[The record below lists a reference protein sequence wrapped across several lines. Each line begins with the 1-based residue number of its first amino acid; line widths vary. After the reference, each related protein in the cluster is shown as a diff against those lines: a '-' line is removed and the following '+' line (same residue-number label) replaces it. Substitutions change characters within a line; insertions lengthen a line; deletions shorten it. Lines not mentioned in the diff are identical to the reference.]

1 MFDKELKRAIGDRK
15 TWGLLVFGILLVIA
29 YFVQYTLDFAY
40 RNCLLMEH
48 DFPMV
53 CPTTVYEGWIGSGT
67 FSLQSFLYY
76 MILPLL
82 VAGSYADSLYTER
95 KSGYLKNILLR
106 IDFKNYVVGKL
117 FAVFFVSGVVFTF
130 PLIIS
135 FLLAA
140 TVLPNHMPELTC
152 AVTLIRGTSFMGA
165 LYYSHPMVYTCIWWM
180 IDFVYAG
187 LVGCVAMLYAFYV
200 EHRFYL
206 YAVPFIIWMFINSIF
221 GIFHLEGCSPIYFLN
236 PGFGYAKKEAVVV
249 YAGVLILTIGTEY
262 IIGKN
267 REIL

>member
-1 MFDKELKRAIGDRK
+1 MMKCEIRRALSDYK
-15 TWGLLVFGILLVIA
+15 TWGLFALGIAIA
-29 YFVQYTLDFAY
+29 ITFFAQYTLDFAY
-40 RNCLLMEH
+40 RNRLLMEH

-53 CPTTVYEGWIGSGT
+53 CPATVYEGWIGSGT
-67 FSLQSFLYY
+67 FSFQSFLYY

-106 IDFKNYVVGKL
+106 IDYKNYIVGKL
-117 FAVFFVSGVVFTF
+117 LAVFCVSGAVFTV
-130 PLIIS
+130 PLILS
-135 FLLAA
+135 FLLSA

-152 AVTLIRGTSFMGA
+152 AGTLIRGTSFMGE

-187 LVGCVAMLYAFYV
+187 LVGGVAMLYAFYV

-206 YAVPFIIWMFINSIF
+206 YAVPFITWMFINSVF

-236 PGFGYAKKEAVVV
+236 PGFGYANKEAVVV